1 MTDLRWLLQLC
12 LARTCF
18 ALINTSCSALIP
30 VLRPAWH
37 MTASQAG
44 LVQSAWHG
52 GYIVSLVLAS
62 QLSGRFGAKRTFIGM
77 GYAASAS
84 ALFFAVGAYD
94 FTSAFVLYGL
104 AGLCAGGS
112 YVPGLT
118 LIAERFQPSRRGRSM
133 GAYIAAASL
142 GYALGLPGTVW
153 LATGLGDIHITLGL
167 LFGALG
173 AMIGLAIAMPTL
185 RESENIVI
193 FPVDRSS
200 GKIRPEGSKLFSGAS
215 LRWLWNDKPARWV
228 VLAYG
233 FHAWELL
240 GMWAWLPAYL
250 SAAALG
256 QGERGLL
263 AGGAFAGASLA
274 ALSHLVSTAGSLAG
288 GTWSDRWGRQ
298 RVILAL
304 SLASIGCSLLFGWL
318 FTLPLWL
325 LVAVALA
332 YNFAA
337 IGDSAIHSAAL
348 TEVVPP
354 QHLPTAYSLRSILGF
369 GLGAI
374 SPWAFGIV
382 LDRLNDRPELAW
394 GTAWSLLGLV
404 ALVGPYATWRLLN
417 HRRHQAS
424 RSA

>member
-1 MTDLRWLLQLC
+1 MTDLRWLLQIC
-12 LARTCF
+12 LARTGF
-18 ALINTSCSALIP
+18 AVINISCSALIP
-30 VLRPAWH
+30 VLRPAWN

-84 ALFFAVGAYD
+84 ALVFALGARD
-94 FTSAFVLYGL
+94 FLSAFVLYGL

-118 LIAERFQPSRRGRSM
+118 LIAERFPPAQRGRAM

-153 LATGLGDIHITLGL
+153 LATGFGESHIALGL
-167 LFGALG
+167 LLGALG
-173 AMIGLAIAMPTL
+173 ATLGLGIAIPTL
-185 RESENIVI
+185 RHSKNIVI
-193 FPVDRSS
+193 FPVDRST
-200 GKIRPEGSKLFSGAS
+200 EGRSILFSGTS
-215 LRWLWNDKPARWV
+215 LRWLWRDKPARWV
-228 VLAYG
+228 MLAYG

-250 SAAALG
+250 SAAAHG
-256 QGERGLL
+256 HGEGGLL
-263 AGGAFAGASLA
+263 AGGVFAGASLA

-288 GTWSDRWGRQ
+288 GSWSDRWGRQ

-304 SLASIGCSLLFGWL
+304 SLASIACSLLFGWL
-318 FTLPLWL
+318 FALPLWL
-325 LVAVALA
+325 LVAVALV
-332 YNFAA
+332 YNFTA
-337 IGDSAIHSAAL
+337 IGDSAIHSAVL

-354 QHLPTAYSLRSILGF
+354 EHLPTAYSLRSVLGF
-369 GLGAI
+369 GMGAI
-374 SPWAFGIV
+374 SPWVFGVV

-394 GTAWSLLGLV
+394 GSAWSMLGIV
-404 ALVGPYATWRLLN
+404 ALAGPYATWRLLN
-417 HRRHQAS
+417 HHCHQAS